1 MPLFC
6 DVALAV
12 PLDMAFTY
20 AIPPGMEPVVGGRV
34 LVPFRQQRMSGI
46 VVELHD
52 RAPQGIDD
60 FRNDGKEERVRP
72 QGLQP
77 DFLAMP
83 GSAANEVAERVEFET
98 SAAKAAIE
106 NNPLTAALK
115 RCATPNQIFPA
126 ASKAAPVHKS
136 VPADPPISK
145 ASSNAKAA
153 WIRSVIEALDV
164 APVLDEQ
171 LLKLGR
177 WIADYYLAPIG
188 EVFRTMLPLVAEF
201 KRTITY
207 RITDQGHMALHLAG
221 MSGSPA
227 RSQRTPDEQLVE
239 FRVLDYLAEREGV
252 REQSLRGA
260 TKVSKALLAGMV
272 RKKWI
277 AREDVSAV
285 RDAVR
290 TIKVAVL
297 LGAEAASEG
306 KIAEASPPPDGPEAR
321 PHTET
326 QHPQNERSAGD
337 SPAVAGAT
345 SPRSSLAKKLNNNQ
359 RALIDALA
367 AAGGRLPVETLRDL
381 DVPRT
386 TLATLVRRGLIE
398 IVEEPEDRTAPKLK
412 PRRSPFEFEFSPAQ
426 KEAVKQILESVGAR
440 KFTGMLL
447 HGVTG
452 SGKTAVYLA
461 VMREVLE
468 QGRSSILLVPE
479 IGLTPAMA
487 ADLIQ
492 VFGDEV
498 AILHSGLSD
507 DERAEQWHRI
517 KRGEARVVVGTRS
530 AVFAPV
536 SDLALV
542 IVDEEQ
548 DSSYKQE
555 ETPRYH
561 ARDVAVMRAKM
572 AGAVVVL
579 GSATP
584 SLESY
589 YNAKKHKYALLE
601 LPDRVEQRPLPEVEI
616 LDMRQEFQ
624 ETGQEQVIS
633 RKLAEEIRERL
644 EKKEQV
650 MVLLNRRGYSPVVL
664 CRACGE
670 TLQCKNCAV
679 SMTHHK
685 REHKMECHYCGHVAQ
700 IPNKCAKCGSEYVY
714 FVGTGSE
721 KLEELLHGMFPQ
733 ARIGRLDRDTV
744 RGREDFERALNALN
758 EGELDMLV
766 GTQMIA
772 KGHDVHGVT
781 LVGVVGADH
790 ALSLPDFRA
799 AERTFQLLTQVAGR
813 AGRGNSPG
821 KVVLQTYFPDHYA
834 VQFAAR
840 HDFAGFYDKEL
851 QFRSWM
857 HYPPYSAIA
866 NVVIRS
872 EKLDE
877 ALAWSGEL
885 GRWFEKTRHEGIRV
899 LGPAA
904 APILRLKRDY
914 RYHFILKSPSRE
926 KMNALLRA
934 MLKEAAAKKIPRT
947 QVIVDVD
954 AVWLM

>member
-6 DVALAV
+6 DAALAV
-12 PLDMAFTY
+12 PLDMVFTY

-52 RAPQGIDD
+52 RPPQVKTKKLI
-60 FRNDGKEERVRP
+60 
-72 QGLQP
+72 
-77 DFLAMP
+77 
-83 GSAANEVAERVEFET
+83 
-98 SAAKAAIE
+98 
-106 NNPLTAALK
+106 AALDL
-115 RCATPNQIFPA
+115 
-126 ASKAAPVHKS
+126 S
-136 VPADPPISK
+136 
-145 ASSNAKAA
+145 
-153 WIRSVIEALDV
+153 
-164 APVLDEQ
+164 PVLDEH
-171 LLKLGR
+171 LLKLGK
-177 WIADYYLAPIG
+177 WIADYYLAPLG
-188 EVFRTMLPLVAEF
+188 EVFRTMLPLSAEF
-201 KRTITY
+201 KRAISY
-207 RITDQGHMALHLAG
+207 RITDEGRLALHLAG

-227 RSQRTPDEQLVE
+227 QSKRTPEQQLIE
-239 FRVLDYLAEREGV
+239 FRVLDYLAERESV
-252 REQSLRGA
+252 REESLRSA
-260 TKVSKALLAGMV
+260 TRVAKALLVGMA

-277 AREDVSAV
+277 AREDVSAA
-285 RDAVR
+285 RDAARLVR
-290 TIKVAVL
+290 VAIL
-297 LGAEAASEG
+297 RQAEEHS
-306 KIAEASPPPDGPEAR
+306 
-321 PHTET
+321 
-326 QHPQNERSAGD
+326 
-337 SPAVAGAT
+337 
-345 SPRSSLAKKLNNNQ
+345 
-359 RALIDALA
+359 
-367 AAGGRLPVETLRDL
+367 PVETGLAPSLLAPPVKPAPKLNDNQRTL
-381 DVPRT
+381 IETLAASGGRVPVESLSGLEIPRT
-386 TLATLVRRGLIE
+386 TLATLVRRGMIE
-398 IVEEPEDRTAPKLK
+398 LVDEPPDFTASVSKLK
-412 PRRSPFEFEFSPAQ
+412 PRQSPFEFEFSAAQ
-426 KEAVKQILESVGAR
+426 KEALARIGEAVGSRQFA
-440 KFTGMLL
+440 GLLL
-447 HGVTG
+447 HGITG

-461 VMREVLE
+461 CMRQVLE
-468 QGRSSILLVPE
+468 RGRSSILLVPE
-479 IGLTPAMA
+479 IGLTPAVA
-487 ADLIQ
+487 ADLHQ

-507 DERAEQWHRI
+507 GERAEQWHRI
-517 KRGEARVVVGTRS
+517 RRGEARVVAGTRS

-536 SDLALV
+536 SDLALI

-589 YNAKKHKYALLE
+589 FNAKKNKYALLE
-601 LPDRVEQRPLPEVEI
+601 LPDRVEMRPLPEVEI
-616 LDMRQEFQ
+616 VDMRQEFQ
-624 ETGQEQVIS
+624 ETGHEQVIS
-633 RKLAEEIRERL
+633 CKLAQEIRERL

-664 CRACGE
+664 CRACGK

-685 REHKMECHYCGHVAQ
+685 REHKMECHYCGHVER
-700 IPNKCAKCGSEYVY
+700 IPDKCAHCGSEYVY

-721 KLEELLHGMFPQ
+721 KLEELLHAMFPQ

-744 RGREDFERALNALN
+744 RGREDFEHALNALN
-758 EGELDMLV
+758 EGALDMLV

-772 KGHDVHGVT
+772 KGHDIHGVT
-781 LVGVVGADH
+781 LVGVVGADM
-790 ALSLPDFRA
+790 ALGLPDFRA

-813 AGRGNSPG
+813 AGRGQSPG
-821 KVVLQTYFPDHYA
+821 KVVLQTYFQDHYA

-851 QFRSWM
+851 QFRAWM

-866 NVVIRS
+866 NVLIRS
-872 EKLDE
+872 EKLDD
-877 ALAWSGEL
+877 ALTWSGEL

-899 LGPAA
+899 LGPAT
-904 APILRLKRDY
+904 APITRLKRDY

-934 MLKEAAAKKIPRT
+934 MLAEAAARKIPRT

>member
-12 PLDMAFTY
+12 PLDMVFTY

-34 LVPFRQQRMSGI
+34 LVPFRQQRLSGI

-52 RAPQGIDD
+52 RPPQV
-60 FRNDGKEERVRP
+60 N
-72 QGLQP
+72 
-77 DFLAMP
+77 
-83 GSAANEVAERVEFET
+83 T
-98 SAAKAAIE
+98 SQVKI
-106 NNPLTAALK
+106 K
-115 RCATPNQIFPA
+115 
-126 ASKAAPVHKS
+126 K
-136 VPADPPISK
+136 
-145 ASSNAKAA
+145 
-153 WIRSVIEALDV
+153 VIEALDL
-164 APVLDEQ
+164 APVLDEH
-171 LLKLGR
+171 LLKLGK
-177 WIADYYLAPIG
+177 WIADYYLAPVG
-188 EVFRTMLPLVAEF
+188 EVFRTMLPLSAEF
-201 KRTITY
+201 KRAVAY
-207 RITDQGHMALHLAG
+207 RITDEGRMALHLAG
-221 MSGSPA
+221 TSGSPA
-227 RSQRTPDEQLVE
+227 RSKRTPDEQLVE
-239 FRVLDYLAEREGV
+239 FRVLDYLAERENV
-252 REQSLRGA
+252 REERLRGA
-260 TKVSKALLAGMV
+260 TRVGRALLSGMM
-272 RKKWI
+272 RKNWI
-277 AREDVSAV
+277 AREDVSAA
-285 RDAVR
+285 RDAARVVK
-290 TIKVAVL
+290 IAVL
-297 LGAEAASEG
+297 LAAEEG
-306 KIAEASPPPDGPEAR
+306 GEGAR
-321 PHTET
+321 PHTG
-326 QHPQNERSAGD
+326 RAG
-337 SPAVAGAT
+337 T
-345 SPRSSLAKKLNNNQ
+345 AKKLNENQ
-359 RALIDALA
+359 RTLIETLA
-367 AAGGRLPVETLRDL
+367 ASGGRLPVEALRGV

-386 TLATLVRRGLIE
+386 TLGTLVRRGLIE
-398 IVEEPEDRTAPKLK
+398 LVDEPQEFTGSLSKLK
-412 PRRSPFEFEFSPAQ
+412 PRQSPFEFEFSVAQ
-426 KEAVKQILESVGAR
+426 KEALAKIGEAVGSR
-440 KFTGMLL
+440 KFSGLLL
-447 HGVTG
+447 HGITG

-461 VMREVLE
+461 CMRQVLDA
-468 QGRSSILLVPE
+468 GRSSILLVPE
-479 IGLTPAMA
+479 IGLTPAVA
-487 ADLIQ
+487 ADLHQ

-507 DERAEQWHRI
+507 AERAEQWHRI
-517 KRGEARVVVGTRS
+517 RRGEARVVAGTRS

-572 AGAVVVL
+572 AGATVVL

-589 YNAKKHKYALLE
+589 YNAKKNKYALVE
-601 LPDRVEQRPLPEVEI
+601 LPDRVEMRPLPEVEI
-616 LDMRQEFQ
+616 VDMRQEFQ

-664 CRACGE
+664 CRACGK

-685 REHKMECHYCGHVAQ
+685 REHKMECHYCGHVEH
-700 IPNKCAKCGSEYVY
+700 IPDKCALCGSEYVY

-721 KLEELLHGMFPQ
+721 KLEELLHGMFPT

-744 RGREDFERALNALN
+744 RGREDFEQALNALN
-758 EGELDMLV
+758 EGALDMLV

-772 KGHDVHGVT
+772 KGHDIHGVT
-781 LVGVVGADH
+781 LVGVVGADM
-790 ALSLPDFRA
+790 ALGLPDFRA

-813 AGRGNSPG
+813 AGRGQSPG
-821 KVVLQTYFPDHYA
+821 KVVLQTYFQEHYA

-840 HDFAGFYDKEL
+840 HDFAGFYEKEL
-851 QFRSWM
+851 QFRAWM

-866 NVVIRS
+866 NVLIRS

-877 ALAWSGEL
+877 ALTWSGEL

-904 APILRLKRDY
+904 APITRLKRDY

-934 MLKEAAAKKIPRT
+934 MLAEAAARKIPRT

>member
-1 MPLFC
+1 MSLFC
-6 DVALAV
+6 DVAIAV
-12 PLDMAFTY
+12 PLDLVFTY

-52 RAPQGIDD
+52 RPPQI
-60 FRNDGKEERVRP
+60 KTKKV
-72 QGLQP
+72 L
-77 DFLAMP
+77 
-83 GSAANEVAERVEFET
+83 
-98 SAAKAAIE
+98 
-106 NNPLTAALK
+106 
-115 RCATPNQIFPA
+115 
-126 ASKAAPVHKS
+126 
-136 VPADPPISK
+136 
-145 ASSNAKAA
+145 
-153 WIRSVIEALDV
+153 EALDLS
-164 APVLDEQ
+164 PVLDEH
-171 LLKLGR
+171 LLKLGK
-177 WIADYYLAPIG
+177 WIADYYLAPLG
-188 EVFRTMLPLVAEF
+188 EVFRTMLPLAAEF
-201 KRTITY
+201 KKTIAY
-207 RITDQGHMALHLAG
+207 RITEEGRLALHLAG
-221 MSGSPA
+221 LSGSPA
-227 RSQRTPDEQLVE
+227 RSKRTPEQQLIE
-239 FRVLDYLAEREGV
+239 FRVLDHLAERESV
-252 REQSLRGA
+252 REESLRGS
-260 TKVSKALLAGMV
+260 TRGSKALLGGMV

-277 AREDVSAV
+277 AREDVSAA
-285 RDAVR
+285 RDATRLV
-290 TIKVAVL
+290 KVAVL
-297 LGAEAASEG
+297 RGAE
-306 KIAEASPPPDGPEAR
+306 IAETAP
-321 PHTET
+321 
-326 QHPQNERSAGD
+326 PQNGSEAGHH
-337 SPAVAGAT
+337 T
-345 SPRSSLAKKLNNNQ
+345 SPQTVQHTGTSKKLNENQ
-359 RALIDALA
+359 RTLVETLA
-367 AAGGRLPVETLRDL
+367 GAGGRVPVEALRGL

-386 TLATLVRRGLIE
+386 TLSTLVRRGVIE
-398 IVEEPEDRTAPKLK
+398 LVDEPEALTAPRLK
-412 PRRSPFEFEFSPAQ
+412 PRQSPFEFEFSTAQ
-426 KEAVKQILESVGAR
+426 KEALSKLGDAVASRRFSGL
-440 KFTGMLL
+440 LL
-447 HGVTG
+447 HGITG

-461 VMREVLE
+461 CMREVLE

-479 IGLTPAMA
+479 IGLTPAVA
-487 ADLIQ
+487 ADLHQ

-498 AILHSGLSD
+498 AILHSGLSNA
-507 DERAEQWHRI
+507 ERAEQWHRI
-517 KRGEARVVVGTRS
+517 RRGEARVVAGTRS

-589 YNAKKHKYALLE
+589 YNAKRNKYALVE
-601 LPDRVEQRPLPEVEI
+601 LPDRVEMRPLPEVEI
-616 LDMRQEFQ
+616 VDMRQEFQ

-633 RKLAEEIRERL
+633 RRLAEEIRERL

-664 CRACGE
+664 CRSCGK

-685 REHKMECHYCGHVAQ
+685 REHKMECHYCGHVER
-700 IPNKCAKCGSEYVY
+700 IPDKCAHCSSEYVY

-744 RGREDFERALNALN
+744 RGREDFEHALNALN
-758 EGELDMLV
+758 EGALDMLV

-772 KGHDVHGVT
+772 KGHDIHGVT
-781 LVGVVGADH
+781 LVGVVGADM
-790 ALSLPDFRA
+790 ALGLPDFRA

-813 AGRGNSPG
+813 AGRGQSPG
-821 KVVLQTYFPDHYA
+821 KVVLQTYFQEHYA

-840 HDFAGFYDKEL
+840 HDFAGFYEKEL
-851 QFRSWM
+851 QFRAWM

-866 NVVIRS
+866 NVLIRS

-877 ALAWSGEL
+877 ALTWSGEL

-904 APILRLKRDY
+904 APITRLKRDY

-934 MLKEAAAKKIPRT
+934 MLAEAAARKIPRT